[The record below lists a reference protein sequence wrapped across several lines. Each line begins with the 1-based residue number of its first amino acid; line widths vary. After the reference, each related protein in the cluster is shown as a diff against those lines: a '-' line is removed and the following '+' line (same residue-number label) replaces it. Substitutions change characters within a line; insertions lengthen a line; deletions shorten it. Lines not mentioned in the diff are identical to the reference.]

1 MTKRMNNANVLVI
14 AGSIRRPSYTRALVC
29 AVGAVLE
36 QEGARV
42 VEWDL
47 VTNPLPIADPE
58 YDGIPEQ
65 YPDDNVR
72 LLAKLA
78 GAANAFVL
86 GSPVYHN
93 SYTGVLKNA
102 LDLLGSAQFERKPVG
117 LLAHKGVQPLDHL
130 RIVMRSIRAP
140 VITAQIATLRE
151 HYAARDGDYF
161 LVDQRVLKRVE
172 LFAQELLDWVE
183 LFAPITAPTA
193 SSESTINT
201 AQPVSNNQ

>member
-1 MTKRMNNANVLVI
+1 MTKRMNKANVLVI
-14 AGSIRRPSYTRALVC
+14 AGSIRRPSYTQVLVR

-36 QEGARV
+36 KQGARV

-47 VTNPLPIADPE
+47 VASPLPIADPE
-58 YDGIPEQ
+58 YDGIPDK
-65 YPDDNVR
+65 YPDENVR

-78 GAANAFVL
+78 DEANAFVL

-93 SYTGVLKNA
+93 SYSGVLKNA

-140 VITAQIATLRE
+140 VITSQIATLRE
-151 HYAARDGDYF
+151 HYTSRDGDYH
-161 LVDQRVLKRVE
+161 LIDQRVVNRIE
-172 LFAQELLDWVE
+172 IFAHELLDWVE
-183 LFAPITAPTA
+183 LFAPVQTPG
-193 SSESTINT
+193 ESLI
-201 AQPVSNNQ
+201 SNP